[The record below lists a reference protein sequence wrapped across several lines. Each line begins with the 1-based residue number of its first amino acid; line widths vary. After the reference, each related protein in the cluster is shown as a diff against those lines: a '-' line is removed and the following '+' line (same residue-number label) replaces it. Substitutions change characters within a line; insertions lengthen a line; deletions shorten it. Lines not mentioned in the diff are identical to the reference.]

1 MVPRAGTRRA
11 GGQAKSTA
19 AKSTAASTEIPEN
32 NAQIQ
37 RNSSGFSALFDP
49 LL

>member
-11 GGQAKSTA
+11 GAQ